1 MIALFLHRFTELY
14 EELRDQN
21 HKIGRTKLAEICGVT
36 KGQVDSWLAGR
47 TEPDIQTLM
56 QIARNT
62 GISVS
67 WLTGETDLRQYDVSD
82 NLKSFLQ
89 KLPPAALTEIDLY
102 FDYLSFKYRIPR
114 NNNQKEGKE

>member
-1 MIALFLHRFTELY
+1 MFQKKFTELY

-21 HKIGRTKLAEICGVT
+21 HKIGRTKLAEICGVS

-47 TEPDIQTLM
+47 TEPDIQTLL

-82 NLKSFLQ
+82 EIKIFLQ
-89 KLPPAALTEIDLY
+89 KLPPGALVELNSY
-102 FDYLSFKYRIPR
+102 FDYLSFKYKISR
-114 NNNQKEGKE
+114 